1 MAGSKSVEDE
11 SLAGGNKLASDLLTA
26 AATGVVS
33 SVSTGI
39 LVGTVVCQQGSR
51 SRMASA
57 VPKAIVVGVMN
68 GNVQ

>member
-26 AATGVVS
+26 AATGLVS
-33 SVSTGI
+33 SVSI
-39 LVGTVVCQQGSR
+39 LVGMVVCQQGSR